1 MITEEQF
8 SVLAVT
14 FAVFIPISY
23 CYFLFKRKYRTS
35 QPQLQTITPTTLPPT
50 PTGSATTS
58 QLLTPQ
64 DHAELRR
71 EHLSLVAQSMES
83 KQREVDMYFM
93 VREMRDSQARA
104 EEAQRQMDELNARLL
119 TERLNRNPWLTPTP
133 LNGGLPVYSE
143 QQNVQGRRRRGPLR

>member
-1 MITEEQF
+1 
-8 SVLAVT
+8 
-14 FAVFIPISY
+14 
-23 CYFLFKRKYRTS
+23 
-35 QPQLQTITPTTLPPT
+35 
-50 PTGSATTS
+50 
-58 QLLTPQ
+58 
-64 DHAELRR
+64 
-71 EHLSLVAQSMES
+71 MES

-119 TERLNRNPWLTPTP
+119 SERLNRNPWLTPTP